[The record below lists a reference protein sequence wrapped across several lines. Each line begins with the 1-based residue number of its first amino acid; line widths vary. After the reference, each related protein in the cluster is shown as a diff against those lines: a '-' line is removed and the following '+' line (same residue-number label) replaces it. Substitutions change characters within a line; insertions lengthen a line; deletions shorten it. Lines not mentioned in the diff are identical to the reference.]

1 VVTARPARRIPRS
14 GVLHHVGIAPKEW
27 SSAGKGTR
35 TRSEH
40 GRRSLHATF
49 FHIAV
54 AHIQISRT
62 GTVRCPVSRTYYE
75 KKLAEGNSKKAAL
88 TSLMR
93 ILVRVVWRMLKHKEP
108 YQAVTQSGAA

>member
-1 VVTARPARRIPRS
+1 VD
-14 GVLHHVGIAPKEW
+14 
-27 SSAGKGTR
+27 

-54 AHIQISRT
+54 AHIQVGRT
-62 GTVRCPVSRTYYE
+62 GTVRCPMSRTYYE
-75 KKLAEGNSKKAAL
+75 KKLAEGKSKKAAL

-93 ILVRVVWRMLKHKEP
+93 ILVRVVWRMLKHREP

>member
-1 VVTARPARRIPRS
+1 MGRLVTAMDQQLETLPGGS
-14 GVLHHVGIAPKEW
+14 VVLAAELLVSIGDVKRFATPDKLVRYAGIAPKEW

-40 GRRSLHATF
+40 GRRSPHATF

-54 AHIQISRT
+54 A
-62 GTVRCPVSRTYYE
+62 
-75 KKLAEGNSKKAAL
+75 
-88 TSLMR
+88 R